1 MNMKG
6 GKEKEIKDCH
16 KTVKLKEIRNYIL
29 LKCWYPA
36 IYRFGKKEYL
46 IGYAEGVA
54 AMAEKAKEHTNGE
67 KEARP

>member
-1 MNMKG
+1 MKG

-36 IYRFGKKEYL
+36 IYRFGKKRVFDKKEL
-46 IGYAEGVA
+46 LLLKIL
-54 AMAEKAKEHTNGE
+54 EKSLV
-67 KEARP
+67 

>member
-1 MNMKG
+1 MKG

-36 IYRFGKKEYL
+36 IYRFGKKRVFDKKR
-46 IGYAEGVA
+46 IIDRKSVV
-54 AMAEKAKEHTNGE
+54 
-67 KEARP
+67 